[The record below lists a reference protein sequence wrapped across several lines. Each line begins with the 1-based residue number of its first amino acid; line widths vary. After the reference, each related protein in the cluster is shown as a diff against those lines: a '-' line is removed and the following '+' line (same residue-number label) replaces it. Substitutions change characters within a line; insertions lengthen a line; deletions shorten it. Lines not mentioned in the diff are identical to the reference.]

1 MALGLGRH
9 LLLHGLGIG
18 GWIAIVALSVPA
30 SAQASFSGQN
40 GKIFFQ
46 GPQSGTSG
54 PADVFSINPDGTGEL
69 DLTFENGYSD
79 ERPSASADGQHV
91 VFQSFRDEGW
101 NIFSMNADGSNQV
114 DLTNTKFEPN
124 HIVNFEPAWSPDG
137 SKVAFMRQA
146 AGRQDIWVVNAN
158 GTGQMD
164 LTESLALYATAPEFS
179 PDGSKILFIGAGPTP
194 CCTTA
199 YNNDIWVMNAN
210 GSNAKQLTT
219 TNAPTQNTGPTWS
232 PDGLR
237 IAYSTSESPGA
248 IDNGLHVMNADGTEQ
263 HRVLREGAPIP
274 TGNLSWSP
282 DGTKIAYEGAGGGSI
297 STMSSDGTEPSPLI
311 ANSGASY
318 PSWVPAQ
325 ASTPGGGTIP
335 PPATGGG
342 STPLPA
348 PLPGLSPA
356 PGVSPPAPC
365 KKGFK
370 KKVVKGKVKCV
381 KRHKKHRKH
390 KRKP

>member
-1 MALGLGRH
+1 MLGAL
-9 LLLHGLGIG
+9 
-18 GWIAIVALSVPA
+18 AIVALSIPA

-54 PADVFSINPDGTGEL
+54 PADVFSVNPNGTGEL

-91 VFQSFRDEGW
+91 VFQSYRDEGW
-101 NIFSMNADGSNQV
+101 NIFSINADGSNPT
-114 DLTNTKFEPN
+114 DLTKTENPV
-124 HIVNFEPAWSPDG
+124 VNFEPSWSPDG
-137 SKVAFMRQA
+137 SKVAFMRQD

-158 GTGQMD
+158 GTGPVD

-199 YNNDIWVMNAN
+199 YNNDIWVMDAN

-219 TNAPTQNTGPTWS
+219 TDFPTQNTGPTWS
-232 PDGLR
+232 PDGMK
-237 IAYSTSESPGA
+237 IAYSTGESPGA
-248 IDNGLHVMNADGTEQ
+248 ADNGIHVMNANGTEQ
-263 HRVLREGAPIP
+263 HRLLREGAPIL

-282 DGTKIAYEGAGGGSI
+282 DGTKIAYEGPGGGSI
-297 STMSSDGTEPSPLI
+297 SIMNSDGTEPSPLI

-318 PSWVPAQ
+318 PSWIPAP
-325 ASTPGGGTIP
+325 AST
-335 PPATGGG
+335 TGGG
-342 STPLPA
+342 STPPPPIGGGGAPLPA
-348 PLPGLSPA
+348 PLPGLL
-356 PGVSPPAPC
+356 PGPKAKPLTC

-370 KKVVKGKVKCV
+370 KKVVKGKAKCV
-381 KRHKKHRKH
+381 RKHKKHRKH
-390 KRKP
+390 KGKP

>member
-1 MALGLGRH
+1 MPGCMLGAL
-9 LLLHGLGIG
+9 
-18 GWIAIVALSVPA
+18 AILALAIPA
-30 SAQASFSGQN
+30 SGQASFSGPN

-54 PADVFSINPDGTGEL
+54 PADVFSINPNGTGEL
-69 DLTFENGYSD
+69 DLTLENGYSD

-124 HIVNFEPAWSPDG
+124 HIINFEPAWSPDG
-137 SKVAFMRQA
+137 SKVAFMRQEG
-146 AGRQDIWVVNAN
+146 GRQDIWLVNAN
-158 GTGQMD
+158 GTGQAD
-164 LTESLALYATAPEFS
+164 ITKSLALYATAPEFS

-199 YNNDIWVMNAN
+199 YNNDIWVMDAN

-219 TNAPTQNTGPTWS
+219 TDFPTQNTGPTWS
-232 PDGLR
+232 PDGLK

-248 IDNGLHVMNADGTEQ
+248 ADNGIHVMNANGTEQ
-263 HRVLREGAPIP
+263 HRLLREGAPIP

-282 DGTKIAYEGAGGGSI
+282 DGTKIAYEGAGGGFI
-297 STMSSDGTEPSPLI
+297 STMNSDGTEPSPLI

-318 PSWVPAQ
+318 PSWVPAS
-325 ASTPGGGTIP
+325 ASTPGGGSTP
-335 PPATGGG
+335 PPVIGGG
-342 STPLPA
+342 VTPLPA
-348 PLPGLSPA
+348 PLPGALPTPKA
-356 PGVSPPAPC
+356 KPLTC

-370 KKVVKGKVKCV
+370 KKVVKGKAKCV
-381 KRHKKHRKH
+381 RKHKKHG
-390 KRKP
+390 KRKS